1 MPRLIPVTFAI
12 LMTIVPLVHI
22 YLLRQLAVYFLRDI
36 FLDGNTFA
44 SSHSVAKKIFVSD
57 FVIGAS
63 VVYSNF
69 KFSYAHVL
77 RTSEFNGEPE
87 GHDFGSI
94 SLSYTY

>member
-1 MPRLIPVTFAI
+1 
-12 LMTIVPLVHI
+12 
-22 YLLRQLAVYFLRDI
+22 
-36 FLDGNTFA
+36 
-44 SSHSVAKKIFVSD
+44 
-57 FVIGAS
+57 VIGAS

-94 SLSYTY
+94 SLSYTF